1 MMRKVFPADIQELN
15 NVIAFTEGVLE
26 EVACPMKLTMPLL
39 VSIEEIFVNVAH
51 YAYADGGDVI
61 LEIDHDVENRKLTF
75 RFIDD
80 GVPFDPL
87 AKPDPDLTLS
97 ADEREIGGLGIY
109 MMKQT
114 MDEVEYV
121 YEDNRNI
128 LTMIKCM

>member
-15 NVIAFTEGVLE
+15 NVIGFTEGVLE
-26 EVACPMKLTMPLL
+26 EINCPMKLTMTLL

-51 YAYADGGDVI
+51 YAYADEGDVI
-61 LEIDHDVENRKLTF
+61 LEIDYDAESRKLVF
-75 RFIDD
+75 RFIDE

-121 YEDNRNI
+121 YQDNQNI
-128 LTMIKCM
+128 LTMTKWL